1 MLKIEQFT
9 DVCMTGGI
17 MDTNVCRFT
26 KVKVFF
32 LVLVD
37 VFSFS

>member
-1 MLKIEQFT
+1 MLKIEKYT
-9 DVCMTGGI
+9 DVCMTPE
-17 MDTNVCRFT
+17 MLKLCRFT